1 MKGFWIGALAISVG
15 AITTQQNGSKQVT
28 YADHIEPMIR
38 AKCLP
43 CHGATRVAP
52 FDFSTYESVASRT
65 ELIRTE
71 LLSRNM
77 PPVWC
82 RSDYGPIAEVA
93 PLTDQ
98 ELVDF
103 QIWTQTKMPKGNVH
117 PIPKNHLPTEKPNHV
132 YRFRVPEMVKA
143 EAVPYWRVYSVPLTG
158 SGSFDGFD
166 VIPDNPQVIR
176 NATVAVVP
184 KGYSIPKETVAS
196 MDLPGKYLVGSWS
209 PGYRRWQL
217 PTGLTRKFEAGSRLV
232 VQVHFRPTGKP
243 ERASFAVR
251 TYRQN
256 RTATRQPSWIT
267 LQKKPLF
274 IDANTAPVFELK
286 YRVQSDMNLLTL
298 LPEARFYAGKIE
310 LNYEVPGEVSRK
322 VFEITRWDPYW
333 IGNFSFPSPI
343 QLKKGSTLTA
353 KFYYSNDETC
363 RSNEGRTI
371 VPISDG
377 PTAGDEICRLH
388 LLVGPSNSR

>member
-1 MKGFWIGALAISVG
+1 MKGFWIAAIAMSVG
-15 AITTQQNGSKQVT
+15 SLVTQQGSVKQVT

-43 CHGATRVAP
+43 CHGGSQVAP
-52 FDFSTYESVASRT
+52 FDFSTYESVASKT

-71 LLSRNM
+71 LLSHNM
-77 PPVWC
+77 PPVWS
-82 RSDYGPIAEVA
+82 RSDYGQIADVA

-103 QIWTQTKMPKGNVH
+103 QIWMQTKMPKGNVH
-117 PIPKNHLPTEKPNHV
+117 PIPKNPLPTEKPDHI
-132 YRFRVPEMVKA
+132 YRYRVSDMVKA
-143 EAVPYWRVYSVPLTG
+143 EAIPYWRVYSLPLNQK
-158 SGSFDGFD
+158 GSFDGFD
-166 VIPDNPQVIR
+166 LVPDNPHVIR
-176 NATVAVVP
+176 NAMIAIVP
-184 KGYSIPKETVAS
+184 KGYVIPKETVVS

-217 PTGLTRKFEAGSRLV
+217 PNGLTRKFEAGSRLV
-232 VQVHFRPTGKP
+232 VQVHYRPTGKP
-243 ERASFAVR
+243 ERAGFAVR
-251 TYRQN
+251 TYRRN
-256 RTATRQPSWIT
+256 RTATRQPSWVT
-267 LQKKPLF
+267 LQRKPLF

-286 YRVQSDMNLLTL
+286 YQVPNDQSLLTI
-298 LPEARFYAGKIE
+298 LPEARFYAGKVE
-310 LNYEVPGEVSRK
+310 LNYAAPGEAPRK
-322 VFEITRWDPYW
+322 VFECTRWDPYW
-333 IGNFSFPSPI
+333 IGNFSLPNPI
-343 QLKKGSTLTA
+343 ALKKGSTLTA

-388 LLVGPSNSR
+388 LLVGPSISH